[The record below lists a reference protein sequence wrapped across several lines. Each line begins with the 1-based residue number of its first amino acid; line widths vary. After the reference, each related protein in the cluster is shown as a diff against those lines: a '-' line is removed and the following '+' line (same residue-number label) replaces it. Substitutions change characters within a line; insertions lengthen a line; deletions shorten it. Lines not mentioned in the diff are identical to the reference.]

1 MIDPEVAD
9 EAARLLAVAITCLL
23 EDSSAIAVDEGAL
36 SLRAKAEALS
46 MAAADVTALTQALR
60 VLAPT

>member
-9 EAARLLAVAITCLL
+9 EAARLLAVAITCVL
-23 EDSSAIAVDEGAL
+23 EDASAIAVDEGSSPLA
-36 SLRAKAEALS
+36 AKAEALS
-46 MAAADVTALTQALR
+46 KAAADFTALTEALR